1 MSPLVSICVPIYN
14 VAPYIKRCARSLF
27 EQDYKNIE
35 YIFVN
40 DGSTDDSMPRLEAV
54 LATYPERQSMVH
66 IYHNDR
72 NHGLAYTRRKSI
84 ENSTGDYITCVD
96 SDDWIEKNYVS
107 CLVDEA
113 LRSKAEMV
121 IALFIENW
129 NNQRSIVHSFDSLRT
144 SLPTNYLLNHCTAL
158 WGKLYLRK
166 WLLAHPSY
174 APEGLDY
181 GEDRIVMLQLEH
193 HVHTISTISNSAYH
207 YEHQPLSLT
216 AHKTDYHFDCLIR
229 YWQEAE
235 RLMREWGTWE
245 NNLDDLRQQQIED
258 KSVLLLQCSAH
269 TRKKYADIFRDY
281 ERQYIP
287 TLTKGVRI
295 MAYLVHWHLWT
306 LANWYQKFVNWR
318 DNRKK

>member
-72 NHGLAYTRRKSI
+72 NHGLAYTRRISI
-84 ENSTGDYITCVD
+84 EKATGEYIVCID
-96 SDDWIEKNYVS
+96 SDDWVDKNYIS
-107 CLVDEA
+107 SLIQEAIASQADIVDAPYIEQYA
-113 LRSKAEMV
+113 GQQTYYPAYRHTASIFEDYLMDRVNHLSGKIIKRS
-121 IALFIENW
+121 LFLE
-129 NNQRSIVHSFDSLRT
+129 H
-144 SLPTNYLLNHCTAL
+144 HCF
-158 WGKLYLRK
+158 
-166 WLLAHPSY
+166 
-174 APEGLDY
+174 APEGLNY
-181 GEDRIVMLQLEH
+181 LEDRIALLHLCHYAQK
-193 HVHTISTISNSAYH
+193 ISAISDSVYH
-207 YEHQPLSLT
+207 YERQESSISFT
-216 AHKTDYHFDCLIR
+216 KNDYHFECLMR
-229 YWQEAE
+229 YWQETE
-235 RLMREWGTWE
+235 RLMQSWGIW
-245 NNLDDLRQQQIED
+245 QQYQLVCLQKQIDD
-258 KSVLLLQCSAH
+258 KSCLMLRCTADA
-269 TRKKYADIFRDY
+269 RKKYADIFRDY
-281 ERQYIP
+281 EKQYIP

-306 LANWYQKFVNWR
+306 LANWYQKFVNWK

>member
-14 VAPYIKRCARSLF
+14 VAPYIERCARSLF

-72 NHGLAYTRRKSI
+72 NHGLAYTRRISI
-84 ENSTGDYITCVD
+84 EKATGEYIVCID
-96 SDDWIEKNYVS
+96 SDDWVDKNYIS
-107 CLVDEA
+107 SLIQEAIASQADIVDAPYIEQYA
-113 LRSKAEMV
+113 GQQTYYPAYRHTASIFEDYLMDRVNHLSGKIIKRS
-121 IALFIENW
+121 LFLE
-129 NNQRSIVHSFDSLRT
+129 H
-144 SLPTNYLLNHCTAL
+144 HCF
-158 WGKLYLRK
+158 
-166 WLLAHPSY
+166 
-174 APEGLDY
+174 APEGLNY
-181 GEDRIVMLQLEH
+181 LEDRIALLHLCHYAQK
-193 HVHTISTISNSAYH
+193 ISAISDSVYH
-207 YEHQPLSLT
+207 YERQESSISF
-216 AHKTDYHFDCLIR
+216 AKNDYHFECLMR
-229 YWQEAE
+229 YWQETE
-235 RLMREWGTWE
+235 RLMQSWGIW
-245 NNLDDLRQQQIED
+245 QQYQLVCLQKQIDD
-258 KSVLLLQCSAH
+258 KSCLMLRCTADA
-269 TRKKYADIFRDY
+269 RKKYADIFRDY
-281 ERQYIP
+281 EKQYIP

>member
-72 NHGLAYTRRKSI
+72 NHGLAYTRRISI
-84 ENSTGDYITCVD
+84 EKATGEYIVCID
-96 SDDWIEKNYVS
+96 SDDWVDKNYIS
-107 CLVDEA
+107 SLIQEAIASQADIVDAPYIEQYA
-113 LRSKAEMV
+113 GQQTYYPAYRHTASIFEDYLMDRVNHLSGKIIKRS
-121 IALFIENW
+121 LFLE
-129 NNQRSIVHSFDSLRT
+129 H
-144 SLPTNYLLNHCTAL
+144 HCF
-158 WGKLYLRK
+158 
-166 WLLAHPSY
+166 
-174 APEGLDY
+174 APEGLNY
-181 GEDRIVMLQLEH
+181 LEDRIALLHLCHYAQK
-193 HVHTISTISNSAYH
+193 ISAISDSVYH
-207 YEHQPLSLT
+207 YERQESSISFT
-216 AHKTDYHFDCLIR
+216 KNDYHFECLMR
-229 YWQEAE
+229 YWQETE
-235 RLMREWGTWE
+235 RLMQSWGIW
-245 NNLDDLRQQQIED
+245 QQYQLVCLQKQIDD
-258 KSVLLLQCSAH
+258 KSCLMLRCTADAH
-269 TRKKYADIFRDY
+269 KKYADIFRDY
-281 ERQYIP
+281 EKQYIP